1 MRHVLLGILLSV
13 ALIGCS
19 DDGTSA
25 KKEALPK
32 ADIAAGKAFAERE
45 CKACH
50 GMDGK
55 GTAPGIPHLAAQYER
70 YLLTSLSEYKQRKRL
85 HAALREIATHMSEAD
100 ARNVAAFY
108 AGLPAVT
115 PLSAKDAEVFSPYEN
130 GKAMAAACIKCH
142 GEDGNSKTPG
152 TPSLAGQQPR
162 YLVLATQEYLNGVR
176 ETSPMHA
183 LVRDLSRID
192 LESIALYFASQTPAD
207 RGPAPFGD
215 AQAGEPKT
223 ALCGGCH
230 GAHGVSTDSATPTLA
245 AQDPQYLVSSTKA
258 YRGARKHE
266 SMLRAVAGLIDKDVD
281 NVAAFYAVQKSRP
294 AENGQ
299 RLVQELTD
307 KCNRCHSETENGSLP
322 VPKIRGQEKDYLIMA
337 LRAYRD
343 DRRESSVMH
352 KMSLPYGDAIIESI
366 ASFYASQRAK

>member
-1 MRHVLLGILLSV
+1 MRHLLLGTLLSV

-19 DDGTSA
+19 DPGPVKQEPLA
-25 KKEALPK
+25 K
-32 ADIAAGKAFAERE
+32 ADVAAGKAFAERE

-50 GMDGK
+50 GLDGK
-55 GTAPGIPHLAAQYER
+55 GTAPGIPHLAGQYER

-85 HAALREIATHMSEAD
+85 HAALREIATHMSDAD

-108 AGLPAVT
+108 AGLPAVA
-115 PLSAKDAEVFSPYEN
+115 PLQGKDAEVFSPYEN
-130 GKAMAAACIKCH
+130 GKAMAASCSKCH

-207 RGPAPFGD
+207 RAAAPFGD
-215 AQAGEPKT
+215 AKAGEPKT

-245 AQDPQYLVSSTKA
+245 GQDPQYLVSSTKA

-266 SMLRAVAGLIDKDVD
+266 SMLRAVAGLIDKDVE
-281 NVAAFYAVQKSRP
+281 NVAAFYAIQKSKP

-299 RLVQELTD
+299 RLVQELTE
-307 KCNRCHSETENGSLP
+307 KCNRCHSDTENGAMP
-322 VPKIRGQEKDYLIMA
+322 VPKIRGQDKDYLIMA
-337 LRAYRD
+337 LRSYRD

-366 ASFYASQRAK
+366 ASLYASQRAK